1 MGALHLER
9 LVKRFGGSATRETA
23 AVDDVTLTVPE
34 GAFTALVGPSGCGKT
49 TILRCVAGLEE
60 PTSGTVRIG
69 ERDVTWLSPRDR
81 DVAMVFQNYAL
92 YPHLTVRANIAF
104 PLTVRRTAPAEITRR
119 VRSAADL
126 LEIGTLLDRKPA
138 QLSGGQRQ
146 RVALARAIVREP
158 ALFLFDEPLSNL
170 DAQVRAQTRAELVAL
185 HRRLGATMLYV
196 THDQVEAMT
205 MAQSVAVMAKGRLL
219 QEALPMTL
227 YRDPA
232 TLEEARFIGSPSIN
246 TVEGRTTGARFEGA
260 LAYDTAVPA
269 CVAVL
274 AVRPEHLLVG
284 APGGGSTATGT
295 ATGTATVTMVEALG
309 PESLVRVR
317 LVGGESLVARVGG
330 ETSSR
335 VGDAVGVS
343 VMTGQGMLFRAGDG
357 QRLR

>member
-1 MGALHLER
+1 MAALHLEQ
-9 LVKRFGGSATRETA
+9 LVKRFGSAATGEA
-23 AVDDVTLTVPE
+23 IGVDGVTLTVAD

-69 ERDVTWLSPRDR
+69 ERDVTWLPPRDR

-92 YPHLTVRANIAF
+92 YPHLTVRDNIAF
-104 PLTVRRTAPAEITRR
+104 PMKVRRTAPADIARR
-119 VRSAADL
+119 VRNADEL
-126 LEIGTLLDRKPA
+126 LEIGMLLDRKPA

-205 MAQSVAVMAKGRLL
+205 MAQSVAVLSAGRLL
-219 QEALPMTL
+219 QEAAPMTL

-232 TLEEARFIGSPSIN
+232 SLEVARFIGSPSIN
-246 TVEGRTTGARFEGA
+246 TVRGRTTGAAFAGA
-260 LAYDTAVPA
+260 LAYATTAA
-269 CVAVL
+269 AGDAVL
-274 AVRPEHLLVG
+274 AVRPEHLVVG
-284 APGGGSTATGT
+284 ARATGG
-295 ATGTATVTMVEALG
+295 AATVTMVEALG
-309 PESLVRVR
+309 PESLVRLR
-317 LVGGESLVARVGG
+317 LASGEELVARVGG
-330 ETSSR
+330 ETACR
-335 VGDAVGVS
+335 VGDDVGVS
-343 VMTGQGMLFRAGDG
+343 VVAGQGLLFRAGDG
-357 QRLR
+357 TRLR

>member
-1 MGALHLER
+1 VASLHLEK
-9 LVKRFGGSATRETA
+9 LVKRFGSGASEAIG
-23 AVDDVTLTVPE
+23 VDGVTLAVPD

-60 PTSGTVRIG
+60 PTGGVVRIG
-69 ERDVTWLSPRDR
+69 DRDVTWLAPRDR

-92 YPHLTVRANIAF
+92 YPHLTVRDNIAF
-104 PLTVRRTAPAEITRR
+104 PMKVRRTAPAEVTRR
-119 VRSAADL
+119 VQGAAEL
-126 LEIGTLLDRKPA
+126 LEIGALLDRRPA

-205 MAQSVAVMAKGRLL
+205 MAQSVAVMSAGRLL
-219 QEALPMTL
+219 QEAPPMAL

-232 TLEEARFIGSPSIN
+232 SLAVARFIGSPSIN
-246 TVEGRTTGARFEGA
+246 TVRGRTTGVRFEGA
-260 LAYDTAVPA
+260 LAYETAAPA
-269 CVAVL
+269 GDAVL
-274 AVRPEHLLVG
+274 AVRPEHLVVG
-284 APGGGSTATGT
+284 PSALGSA
-295 ATGTATVTMVEALG
+295 ATVTMVEALG
-309 PESLVRVR
+309 PESLLR
-317 LVGGESLVARVGG
+317 LRLASGEELVARVAG

-335 VGDAVGVS
+335 NGDQVGVS
-343 VMTGQGMLFRAGDG
+343 VAAGQGLLFRAGDG
-357 QRLR
+357 QRLRG

>member
-1 MGALHLER
+1 MAALAITR
-9 LVKRFGGSATRETA
+9 LVKRFAGGVVG
-23 AVDDVTLTVPE
+23 VDDVTLTVGE

-60 PTSGTVRIG
+60 PTSGEVRIG
-69 ERDVTWLSPRDR
+69 DHEVTWLPPRDR

-92 YPHLTVRANIAF
+92 YPHLTVRENIGF
-104 PLTVRRTAPAEITRR
+104 PLKVRRTAGAEVARR
-119 VRSAADL
+119 VSHAAEL
-126 LEIGTLLDRKPA
+126 LEIGALLDRKPA

-205 MAQSVAVMAKGRLL
+205 MAQTVAVMAAGRVM
-219 QEALPMTL
+219 QEGAPMTL

-232 TLEEARFIGSPSIN
+232 SLAVARFIGSPSIN
-246 TVEGRTTGARFEGA
+246 TVAGRTTGTRFEGA
-260 LAYDTAVPA
+260 LSCDARVGAHAD
-269 CVAVL
+269 AVL
-274 AVRPEHLLVG
+274 AVRPEHLVIGAAIDASPAAVTLVE
-284 APGGGSTATGT
+284 P
-295 ATGTATVTMVEALG
+295 LG

-317 LVGGESLVARVGG
+317 LRSGEELVARVAG
-330 ETSSR
+330 EAPWR
-335 VGDAVGVS
+335 AGDEVGVR
-343 VMTGQGMLFRAGDG
+343 VAPGQGLCFRAGDG
-357 QRLR
+357 ARLS

>member
-1 MGALHLER
+1 MAALHLDQ
-9 LVKRFGGSATRETA
+9 LVKRFGSGATGEA
-23 AVDDVTLTVPE
+23 IGVDGVTLTVAD

-69 ERDVTWLSPRDR
+69 ARDVTWLAPRDR

-92 YPHLTVRANIAF
+92 YPHLTVRDNIAF
-104 PLTVRRTAPAEITRR
+104 PMKVRRTAPAEITRR
-119 VRSAADL
+119 VRSAAEL
-126 LEIGTLLDRKPA
+126 LEIGMLLDRKPA

-205 MAQSVAVMAKGRLL
+205 MAQSVAVLSAGRLL
-219 QEALPMTL
+219 QEAAPMTL

-232 TLEEARFIGSPSIN
+232 SLEVARFIGSPSIN
-246 TVEGRTTGARFEGA
+246 TVRGRTTGAGFTGA
-260 LAYDTAVPA
+260 LDYATTAA
-269 CVAVL
+269 AGAAGEAVL
-274 AVRPEHLLVG
+274 AVRPEHLVVG
-284 APGGGSTATGT
+284 PRGAGGA
-295 ATGTATVTMVEALG
+295 ATVTMVEALG
-309 PESLVRVR
+309 PESLVRLR
-317 LVGGESLVARVGG
+317 LPSGEELVARVGG
-330 ETSSR
+330 ETTSR
-335 VGDAVGVS
+335 MGDEVGVS
-343 VMTGQGMLFRAGDG
+343 VVAGQGLLFRAGDG
-357 QRLR
+357 RRLR

>member
-1 MGALHLER
+1 MGALAVTQLT
-9 LVKRFGGSATRETA
+9 KRFAGGVVG
-23 AVDDVTLTVPE
+23 VDDVSLTVAD

-69 ERDVTWLSPRDR
+69 DRDVTWLPPRDR

-92 YPHLTVRANIAF
+92 YPHLSVRENIGF
-104 PLTVRRTAPAEITRR
+104 PLKVRRTAPADVTRR
-119 VRSAADL
+119 VGQAAEL
-126 LEIGTLLDRKPA
+126 LEIGALLDRKPA

-205 MAQSVAVMAKGRLL
+205 MAQSVAVMGAGKVL
-219 QEALPMTL
+219 QEGAPMSL

-232 TLEEARFIGSPSIN
+232 SLAVARFIGSPSIN
-246 TVEGRTTGARFEGA
+246 TVAGRTTGTRFEGA
-260 LAYDTAVPA
+260 LSCETHALAESSVI
-269 CVAVL
+269 L
-274 AVRPEHLLVG
+274 AVRPEQLVLG
-284 APGGGSTATGT
+284 PAIDAAPGS
-295 ATGTATVTMVEALG
+295 VTLVEPLG
-309 PESLVRVR
+309 PESLVRLR
-317 LVGGESLVARVGG
+317 LGSGEELVARVAG
-330 ETSSR
+330 EAPWQA
-335 VGDAVGVS
+335 GDSVGVRVAS
-343 VMTGQGMLFRAGDG
+343 GQGLCFRAGDG
-357 QRLR
+357 SRLV